1 MYLLLFCLHDCTFNQ
16 KLMVFIKTQ
25 DCLES
30 SYFRICLMAIFF
42 YVVIGF
48 QFVIKMKTKE
58 LFEFW
63 TFNGFTKPCLKTKR
77 DFFLIC
83 VVRGKWHLL
92 WLAFIWLF
100 SNHYKSSL
108 VPLHKIKLFIKD
120 FFSKC
125 EQDTKCHLAQRRAM
139 YPLYKNQSFDLFANQ
154 LTGFYKRGVMFFN
167 EVIRGCDSFVVLLGG
182 RSVVTVNSL
191 VNLTRR
197 QASLL
202 KK

>member
-1 MYLLLFCLHDCTFNQ
+1 MWSSDFNLLSKWKPKSFLNFELS
-16 KLMVFIKTQ
+16 MVLLSLASKQ
-25 DCLES
+25 NG
-30 SYFRICLMAIFF
+30 IFF
-42 YVVIGF
+42 SSA
-48 QFVIKMKTKE
+48 
-58 LFEFW
+58 
-63 TFNGFTKPCLKTKR
+63 
-77 DFFLIC
+77 

-154 LTGFYKRGVMFFN
+154 LTGFCKRGVMFFN